1 MIFLVPD
8 GAMVRAGATFSYG
21 PGFEELGA
29 YAGRLV
35 GNVVEKKVTT
45 SEIGVIFP
53 STRYFSV
60 NPQDVDRFGLK
71 MPASVINAAPVPAA
85 GESAGSGRGSGD

>member
-1 MIFLVPD
+1 M
-8 GAMVRAGATFSYG
+8 
-21 PGFEELGA
+21 
-29 YAGRLV
+29 